1 MDGSTHI
8 VTQALRIVP
17 APGWGEQH
25 VLFRADFLSLNSD
38 LRERS
43 GSVVECLTRDR
54 MAAA

>member
-25 VLFRADFLSLNSD
+25 VLFRADFLSVTSD

-54 MAAA
+54 MAA